1 MVRYAGPHREIYLDY
16 AATTPVDERVIAKM
30 TECLGPRGDSANPS
44 SSHPP
49 GRRARLLVEAGR
61 DQIARR
67 VGVSPDT
74 LWFTSGATESDNMA
88 LLGAMAANGHRGR
101 HLITSPLEHKAVLD
115 TASALRAQGVE
126 VTFVEHGADGL
137 IDPEAVAAA
146 LRDDTVLVSIMHV
159 NNETGV
165 LHDIAAIGAR
175 CRERGVL
182 FHVDAAQS
190 TGKVPLRLGD
200 WPVDLASL
208 TAHKTYGPMGIG
220 AIYIRKGVNLKP
232 LIHGGEQEGGFRP
245 GTLATHQIVGF
256 GAAFEL
262 ADPDQEGPRLA
273 RRRDRLWNGLQ
284 AIERARLNGHPTQRS
299 PHVLN
304 VTFPG
309 IPGDSLQL
317 AVPEVAVSAG
327 SACNSDVPEPSHVL
341 RAMGL
346 SDALAAATL
355 RFSVGRFT
363 TKAEIDHVVSRMQVE
378 VARLR
383 DLAHGAPPWTRGD
396 S

>member
-1 MVRYAGPHREIYLDY
+1 MRGEIYLDY
-16 AATTPVDERVIAKM
+16 AATTPVDPRVIEAM
-30 TECLGPRGDSANPS
+30 VECLGPTGDSANPS

-49 GRRARLLVEAGR
+49 GRRAKALVEQAR
-61 DQIARR
+61 AQIARR
-67 VGVSPDT
+67 VGVAPAT
-74 LWFTSGATESDNMA
+74 LRFTSGATESDNLA
-88 LLGAMAANGHRGR
+88 LLGAMAANRHRGR
-101 HLITSPLEHKAVLD
+101 HLITSRLEHKAVLD
-115 TASALRAQGVE
+115 TAAALQERGCE
-126 VTFVEHGADGL
+126 VTFAEHGADGV
-137 IDPEAVAAA
+137 IDPDAVAECI
-146 LRDDTVLVSIMHV
+146 RDETVLVSIMHV

-165 LHDIAAIGAR
+165 VQDIAAIGER
-175 CRERGVL
+175 CRQRGVL

-190 TGKVPLRLGD
+190 TGKVPLRLDD

-220 AIYIRKGVNLKP
+220 AIYVRKGVNVTP
-232 LIHGGEQEGGFRP
+232 QIHGGEQEGGLRP

-256 GAAFEL
+256 GAALEL
-262 ADPDQEGPRLA
+262 ADPDREGALLA
-273 RRRDRLWNGLQ
+273 DRRNRLWNGLSV
-284 AIERARLNGHPTQRS
+284 IEGIRLNGHPTQRA

-309 IPGDSLQL
+309 VQAESLQL
-317 AVPEVAVSAG
+317 AVAEVAVSTG
-327 SACNSDVPEPSHVL
+327 SACNSDVPDPSHVL

-363 TKAEIDHVVSRMQVE
+363 TNEEIDHVVDRMQAE

-383 DLAHGAPPWTRGD
+383 NLARGAPDWTAE
-396 S
+396 

>member
-1 MVRYAGPHREIYLDY
+1 MARPEIYLDY
-16 AATTPVDERVIAKM
+16 AATTPVDERVIGAM
-30 TECLGPRGDSANPS
+30 NECLGAGGDSANPS

-49 GRRARLLVEAGR
+49 GRRARDRVEAAR
-61 DQIARR
+61 AQIAHR
-67 VGVSPDT
+67 VGATPDT
-74 LWFTSGATESDNMA
+74 IRFTSGATESDNLA
-88 LLGAMAANGHRGR
+88 LIGTMAANLRRGR
-101 HLITSPLEHKAVLD
+101 HLVTSRLEHKAVLD
-115 TASALRAQGVE
+115 AAGALEADGFA
-126 VTFVEHGADGL
+126 VTYVEHGDDGV
-137 IDPEAVAAA
+137 IRPDAVAEC
-146 LRDDTVLVSIMHV
+146 LRDDTVLVSIMQV

-165 LHDIAAIGAR
+165 CQDIAAIGER

-190 TGKVPLRLGD
+190 TGKVPLRLDD

-220 AIYIRKGVNLKP
+220 AIYLRRSVNVRP
-232 LIHGGEQEGGFRP
+232 MIHGGAQEGGLRP

-256 GAAFEL
+256 GAAFEI
-262 ADPDQEGPRLA
+262 ADPELDGPLLA
-273 RRRDRLWNGLQ
+273 ERRDRLWRGLQ
-284 AIERARLNGHPTQRS
+284 TVDEVRLNGHPTQRS

-309 IPGDSLQL
+309 VQAQSLQL
-317 AVPEVAVSAG
+317 AVSEVAVSTG

-341 RAMGL
+341 RAMGI

-363 TKAEIDHVVSRMQVE
+363 TEAEIDHVVERITCE
-378 VARLR
+378 VCRLR
-383 DLAHGAPPWTRGD
+383 DLARGAPAWIAE
-396 S
+396 

>member
-1 MVRYAGPHREIYLDY
+1 MAHGEIYLDY
-16 AATTPVDERVIAKM
+16 AATTPVDHRVVAAM
-30 TECLGPRGDSANPS
+30 SECLGVNGDSANPS
-44 SSHPP
+44 SAHPP
-49 GRRARLLVEAGR
+49 GRRAKARVETAR
-61 DQIARR
+61 AQIARR
-67 VGVSPDT
+67 VGVAPDT
-74 LWFTSGATESDNMA
+74 LRFTSGATESDNLA
-88 LLGAMAANGHRGR
+88 LIGAMTANRHRGR
-101 HLITSPLEHKAVLD
+101 HMITSRLEHNAVLD
-115 TASALRAQGVE
+115 TAGALQSNGYE
-126 VTFVEHGADGL
+126 VTFVEHGPDGV
-137 IDPEAVAAA
+137 IDPDAVAEC

-165 LHDIAAIGAR
+165 CQDIAAIGQR

-182 FHVDAAQS
+182 LHVDAAQS
-190 TGKVPLRLGD
+190 TGKVALQFGD

-220 AIYIRKGVNLKP
+220 AIYIRKGVNIRP
-232 LIHGGEQEGGFRP
+232 MIHGGEQEGGLRP

-262 ADPDQEGPRLA
+262 ADPGREGPQLA
-273 RRRDRLWNGLQ
+273 ERRDRLWNGLRT
-284 AIERARLNGHPTQRS
+284 IEDARLNGHPTRRS

-309 IPGDSLQL
+309 VQADSLQL
-317 AVPEVAVSAG
+317 AVDEVAVSAG

-346 SDALAAATL
+346 SDVLAAATL

-363 TKAEIDHVVSRMQVE
+363 TVAEIDHVVSRIHAE

-383 DLAHGAPPWTRGD
+383 DLALGAPPWTAE
-396 S
+396 

>member
-1 MVRYAGPHREIYLDY
+1 MAQDEIYLDY
-16 AATTPVDERVIAKM
+16 AATTPVDPRVIAAM
-30 TECLGPRGDSANPS
+30 VECLGPEGDSANPS

-49 GRRARLLVEAGR
+49 GRRAKARVETAR
-61 DQIARR
+61 AQIADR
-67 VGVSPDT
+67 VGVVPET
-74 LWFTSGATESDNMA
+74 LRFTSGATESDNLA
-88 LLGAMAANGHRGR
+88 LLGSLAANRTRGR
-101 HLITSPLEHKAVLD
+101 HLITSRLEHKAVLD
-115 TASALRAQGVE
+115 TASVLQDRGFDVS
-126 VTFVEHGADGL
+126 FVEHGADGV
-137 IDPEAVAAA
+137 IDPDAVAER

-165 LHDIAAIGAR
+165 CQDIAAIGER
-175 CRERGVL
+175 CRQRGVL

-220 AIYIRKGVNLKP
+220 AIYIRKGVNIAP
-232 LIHGGEQEGGFRP
+232 MIHGGEQEDGLRP

-256 GAAFEL
+256 GAALEL
-262 ADPDQEGPRLA
+262 ADPAREGPDLA
-273 RRRDRLWNGLQ
+273 RRRDWLWGGLR
-284 AIERARLNGHPTQRS
+284 AIEGARLNGHPTQRS

-309 IPGDSLQL
+309 VQAESLQL
-317 AVPEVAVSAG
+317 AVAEVAVSTG
-327 SACNSDVPEPSHVL
+327 SACNSDVPDPSHVL

-363 TKAEIDHVVSRMQVE
+363 TESEIDHVISRMQAE

-383 DLAHGAPPWTRGD
+383 YLARGAPPWAAE
-396 S
+396 